1 MKKQGIILAGGKGKR
16 LLPITKHLPKPL
28 VNIQNKPFI
37 YYLIKQLEKFD
48 FDELIILAGYKSGKF
63 KIFEKKFKKE
73 FKLKLKII
81 YQPVEWETSKRLNNI
96 KKKINPFFYL
106 FYSDNFVN
114 INQKYFNEGMNKML
128 IQSKFLAREKGNIK
142 LIKNNIFDYDET
154 RSKSYNYVELGYFC
168 LKKKLIFNLID
179 DKNVS
184 FSKIIL
190 KLIKLKK
197 LNYFKTNS
205 IYLSITNNNNLL
217 RTNKLIKK
225 YFQFFHK

>member
-1 MKKQGIILAGGKGKR
+1 MRITTGQLREIIKES
-16 LLPITKHLPKPL
+16 LL
-28 VNIQNKPFI
+28 
-37 YYLIKQLEKFD
+37 LEAED
-48 FDELIILAGYKSGKF
+48 FSS
-63 KIFEKKFKKE
+63 
-73 FKLKLKII
+73 KLKKIRALLDKDDFEAAAKM
-81 YQPVEWETSKRLNNI
+81 YA
-96 KKKINPFFYL
+96 
-106 FYSDNFVN
+106 D
-114 INQKYFNEGMNKML
+114 MNKDPSYIGGEIEAL
-128 IQSKFLAREKGNIK
+128 
-142 LIKNNIFDYDET
+142 IFDYDET